1 MWGIMEIL
9 GTIVVC
15 IIIMFIGYR
24 CLLPYCNRREQ
35 ANELKRRNFSSW
47 QHGEITKCFKCH
59 HRNAVKNIFTFLSD
73 TSMAHKTFLPK
84 PLNQLLSEIR
94 PTLSF
99 GHLSLIFMNDSSKL
113 KSNYFSVSFYSNHLF
128 SLGPCF
134 IGTKESTDHLKIR
147 KTICK
152 KTR

>member
-1 MWGIMEIL
+1 
-9 GTIVVC
+9 
-15 IIIMFIGYR
+15 
-24 CLLPYCNRREQ
+24 
-35 ANELKRRNFSSW
+35 
-47 QHGEITKCFKCH
+47 
-59 HRNAVKNIFTFLSD
+59 
-73 TSMAHKTFLPK
+73 MAHKTFLPK

-99 GHLSLIFMNDSSKL
+99 GHLSLIFMNDASKL

-152 KTR
+152 KTRQNFNWFSKLVIHKTALRPGATLHWTSLLAVLLFCSTNLFLMERKTGLNNITHICTVL